1 MTRFV
6 PFVAIALALLSAAS
20 AEAQETLPPYDALRA
35 PLNPLTTRDLA
46 RLEPLMALGVAGVV
60 EHDMPPLL
68 PAIHYAVRIDAPP
81 ETVAAIVTQPEHFP
95 ELLPAVSEVIIEERR
110 GDSVA
115 YHWQWQT
122 SVFSLGGRAMLTT
135 YAPPASQRERGWR
148 VVVERTEGDLGH
160 GREVWR
166 IRPTADGGTI
176 LALSTRMDLADAN
189 YVTRQM
195 PNSGR
200 SLSRSITM
208 TTALAMVIRIQAEA
222 EQRAGRP
229 PRVLD
234 TELRRPPIDVRPI
247 EPMLAHA
254 DIVLIEAAGE
264 QFRQSAV
271 ITRYPRREAQVRSV
285 MGDPVAFSEAL
296 IQGSTATVTGQ
307 PAPGVVAFDWRYDM
321 PLVGASGSM
330 VMRERDDRVLELD
343 ATEGSMRGG
352 QWRFETARM
361 PSGATIVLGWAHFDV
376 AEGNFVLRA
385 ICEADPTFH
394 VGLGASTE
402 IMMAR
407 AVRIRI
413 DRIPEAEDHVP
424 TWRVP
429 ETTPET
435 AAAAAPPAGGRP
447 PVLVR
452 SAILRRTSPLRVRLQ
467 PPQALL
473 DARR

>member
-6 PFVAIALALLSAAS
+6 PPVAVALALLCTTPT
-20 AEAQETLPPYDALRA
+20 EAQETLPPHDALRA
-35 PLNPLTTRDLA
+35 PLHPLTSRDLA
-46 RLEPLMALGVAGVV
+46 RLEPLMALGVAGIV

-68 PAIHYAVRIDAPP
+68 PAIHYAVRIDAPA
-81 ETVAAIVTQPEHFP
+81 ETVAEIVATPEGFP
-95 ELLPAVSEVIIEERR
+95 ELLPAVNEVRIEERR
-110 GDSVA
+110 GNSVA

-122 SVFSLGGRAMLTT
+122 SVFSLGGRAMLTN
-135 YAPPASQRERGWR
+135 YAPPAAQRERGWR

-166 IRPTADGGTI
+166 IRPTDDGGTV

-195 PNSGR
+195 PSSGR

-208 TTALAMVIRIQAEA
+208 TTALAMMLRVQAEA
-222 EQRAGRP
+222 ERRAGRP

-234 TELRRPPIDVRPI
+234 PELRRPAIDVRPL
-247 EPMLAHA
+247 EPMLLHA

-307 PAPGVVAFDWRYDM
+307 PAPRTVAFDWRYDM

-330 VMRERDDRVLELD
+330 VMREREDRVLELD

-352 QWRFETARM
+352 RWRFETSRL
-361 PSGATIVLGWAHFDV
+361 PSGATAVLGWAHFDV

-385 ICEADPTFH
+385 ICDADPTFH

-429 ETTPET
+429 EAPATPET
-435 AAAAAPPAGGRP
+435 ATASTPPTRGRP
-447 PVLVR
+447 PVLLR
-452 SAILRRTSPLRVRLQ
+452 SAILRRTTPLRARL
-467 PPQALL
+467 
-473 DARR
+473 RRSRGRTR